1 MDRCSTSTHTLT
13 VGLTDDTSEFAVTA
27 VVDTDAGV
35 NTISENASIGSQV
48 GITLNASDSDATDT
62 VTYTLTDNAG
72 GMFAINA
79 TTGVVTVNGNLDYET
94 ATQHTIVVQASST
107 DGSTSNQSFV
117 IDVSN
122 ADPAMGDT
130 DNSLGAITDS
140 DTDIDQVAATASV
153 GATVGVNLSA
163 IDADGDNVVFS
174 LTDDAGGCSRLIA
187 LQASLRSPR
196 M

>member
-1 MDRCSTSTHTLT
+1 M
-13 VGLTDDTSEFAVTA
+13 
-27 VVDTDAGV
+27 VDTDAGV